1 MSTSNSPSPNSPVV
15 LIAEDDPVF
24 RRLLQFTIQ
33 RAGYHVVVTADG
45 DEAWQRLQKRDID
58 LLVTDQQMPNCT
70 GIELLLRIAN
80 DRANLTASSDQSNCS
95 RELVRAAILC
105 TAKGLEI
112 DRQRLKE
119 QLKLLEVIGKP
130 FSPKQ
135 LAQSIT
141 DFFSQ
146 PDLLSKQ
153 AASTQGRTSPINSSV
168 AGASLTANSRAV
180 WNVCPTV

>member
-1 MSTSNSPSPNSPVV
+1 MSSTNPPSPNSPVV

-33 RAGYHVVVTADG
+33 RCGYNVVVTADG
-45 DEAWQRLQKRDID
+45 EEAWQRLQGRDID
-58 LLVTDQQMPNCT
+58 LLVTDQQMPHCT

-80 DRANLTASSDQSNCS
+80 DRAGIAASPDKSTSS

-112 DRQRLKE
+112 DRQRLKD
-119 QLKLLEVIGKP
+119 QFGLLDVIGKP

-135 LAQSIT
+135 LARAIT
-141 DFFSQ
+141 DFFSTQ
-146 PDLLSKQ
+146 SMPVESPTAPANSK
-153 AASTQGRTSPINSSV
+153 IV
-168 AGASLTANSRAV
+168 GASLTANPRAV
-180 WNVCPTV
+180 WNVCPTH